1 MQHSASPGGIVPP
14 PELVTLARRYADD
27 HGMVAAA
34 RELGV
39 SRQSLAALL
48 AGLRVRRG
56 TVLLVAR
63 ALRWPGLDSNPPPR
77 GA

>member
-1 MQHSASPGGIVPP
+1 MPHASTGAGILPP
-14 PELVTLARRYADD
+14 PDLVTLARRYVDD
-27 HGMVAAA
+27 RGVVASA

-63 ALRWPGLDSNPPPR
+63 ALRWPGLDSTPPHD
-77 GA
+77 AA

>member
-1 MQHSASPGGIVPP
+1 MPHPTTAAGLVPP

-27 HGMVAAA
+27 LGVVTAA
-34 RELGV
+34 RDFGV

-56 TVLLVAR
+56 TIVLVAR
-63 ALRWPGLDSNPPPR
+63 ALRWPGLESNPV
-77 GA
+77 

>member
-1 MQHSASPGGIVPP
+1 MPQASTAAGIVPP

-27 HGMVAAA
+27 LGVATAA
-34 RELGV
+34 RDLGV
-39 SRQSLAALL
+39 SRQSLTSLL

-63 ALRWPGLDSNPPPR
+63 ALRWPGIDTNPPS